1 MAGTKKVDKNCED
14 CGVLMTN
21 VAPLRR
27 LCYDC
32 ARKRKRAGE
41 RQRAYTYKIIRPPKA
56 KPVMQGTP
64 IINRNAKYCKG
75 CFYWG
80 GHDES
85 ACCCNYLLITD
96 KRRPCPPGKNCTVR
110 K

>member
-1 MAGTKKVDKNCED
+1 MGSAKRVDKPCED
-14 CGVLMTN
+14 CGALLVN
-21 VAPLRR
+21 VVSTRKY
-27 LCYDC
+27 CYEC
-32 ARKRKRAGE
+32 ARKRQQANKKQYNTVKQKKEKVVLR
-41 RQRAYTYKIIRPPKA
+41 
-56 KPVMQGTP
+56 GTP
-64 IINRNAKYCKG
+64 IQNNNAKYCKG

-96 KRRPCPPGKNCTVR
+96 KRRPCSPGKDCTVR